1 MQPSFSYLLVQL
13 NAVFQERLDISIYQN
28 YDQMGILIRAID
40 NKIYEFNIANDD
52 YLIQNLST
60 QNTISLSASISLA
73 VFLSCILVLIYL
85 LLIERFL
92 KKRLIEVRMMLKLI
106 SLNIFSKSAKLK
118 KYLVTTGSQKIK
130 V

>member
-1 MQPSFSYLLVQL
+1 
-13 NAVFQERLDISIYQN
+13 
-28 YDQMGILIRAID
+28 MGILIRAID